1 MTVVEELD
9 PKTLDKAERTMLQK
23 LLIILLKVFSTAN
36 QPYSVSAC
44 DRILTYLKKNPIIFE
59 IFDPNPGLLKQLNFK
74 RILSSTRSEVVY
86 DLMVFIMRYY
96 SDVDYAHYDL
106 GPELVETLMKE
117 EKKRIW
123 LTLDHVLIKLD
134 SFLEEFKNR
143 NNLTAKALGEIFSY
157 IEKIKNS
164 VNDSKLNVSAQ
175 EGNNRSMMEY
185 KSLDDIPGPADLQK
199 MFADKAEK
207 RELEHLKKELEN
219 LKENVR
225 HSTAGGMDNNGS
237 TRKLEDR
244 FTEIP
249 RAYLA
254 EGVTTE
260 LSSLKNRVNKQQVSL
275 EQLEKAVERLTDEK
289 QSRLNTLENK
299 VADDLES
306 LRLLKDRVMIEV
318 DLLKNRAGSLR
329 NSDNLDVSRQMP
341 AYERPQPVAQSL
353 YKIESTEDKAII
365 QDHSEKIERLLKT
378 QENFKKET
386 AMALSK
392 ATNNMNMILKKLR
405 LDPNSNAGTEKSDPS
420 IAQNLNSNSNQK
432 RDNQPSMAKVNKPAV
447 KSNTKTIAERDDEE
461 DLENVTFLNSNDLV
475 KIEDKMSDQEAI
487 LKKMIFDQR
496 REMAERLEIL
506 NANVEEMRKLS
517 RLSLRQRVGER

>member
-44 DRILTYLKKNPIIFE
+44 DRILTYLKKNPVIFE

-106 GPELVETLMKE
+106 GPELVENLMKE

-225 HSTAGGMDNNGS
+225 HSTTGGAYENGS
-237 TRKLEDR
+237 NRKLEDR

-260 LSSLKNRVNKQQVSL
+260 LSSLKNKVNKMQVTI
-275 EQLEKAVERLTDEK
+275 EQLEKAVDKLSDEK
-289 QSRLNTLENK
+289 NNRLSKLENK
-299 VADDLES
+299 VTDDLES
-306 LRLLKDRVMIEV
+306 FKLLKDRVMIEV
-318 DLLKNRAGSLR
+318 DLLKNRAASMK
-329 NSDNLDVSRQMP
+329 NSDNLDASRNLP
-341 AYERPQPVAQSL
+341 AYDRPQQPTAQSL
-353 YKIESTEDKAII
+353 YKIESTEDKVII
-365 QDHSEKIERLLKT
+365 QDHSEKIERLMKT

-386 AMALSK
+386 AMAMSK
-392 ATNNMNMILKKLR
+392 VTNNMNMILKKLR
-405 LDPNSNAGTEKSDPS
+405 LDPNSNANTEKSDPS
-420 IAQNLNSNSNQK
+420 IAQNLNSKKENLASTGK
-432 RDNQPSMAKVNKPAV
+432 AKPAV
-447 KSNTKTIAERDDEE
+447 KSLSKAIAERDDEE
-461 DLENVTFLNSNDLV
+461 EGLEGVTFLNSNDLV
-475 KIEDKMSDQEAI
+475 KIEDKIYDQEAI

-506 NANVEEMRKLS
+506 TANVEEMKKLS
-517 RLSLRQRVGER
+517 K